1 MGYERNTLPQTLRDA
16 AEREEGRQIR
26 ELLETKAGWQQW
38 HWREGNLTCL
48 VLLPVPRVP
57 VAHKRAGIVLIQV
70 QLGQYSLPVGGA

>member
-38 HWREGNLTCL
+38 HWR
-48 VLLPVPRVP
+48 
-57 VAHKRAGIVLIQV
+57 
-70 QLGQYSLPVGGA
+70 